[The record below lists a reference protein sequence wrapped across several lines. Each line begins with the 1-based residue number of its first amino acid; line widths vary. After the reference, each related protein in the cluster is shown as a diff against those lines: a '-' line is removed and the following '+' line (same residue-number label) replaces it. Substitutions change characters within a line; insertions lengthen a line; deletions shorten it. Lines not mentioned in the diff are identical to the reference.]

1 MQEKEKVHDIELK
14 QLNRHEEIIEENLKK
29 VLTSLKVEK
38 RLKEPVVVD
47 EETKVILDGHHR
59 IKAFEILGL
68 REIPCRL
75 VDYSS
80 DGITVEPNRNGDVS
94 KEEVIEKGL
103 SDELFPPK
111 TSKHVFEFDSE
122 DSTTNFCVGGGS

>member
-1 MQEKEKVHDIELK
+1 MQEKKQADKVK
-14 QLNRHEEIIEENLKK
+14 LNDLNPHEQVIEENLRK
-29 VLTSLKVEK
+29 VLKSLKIEK
-38 RLKEPVVVD
+38 RLKEPIVVD

-59 IKAFEILGL
+59 VKAYEILGL

-80 DGITVEPNRNGDVS
+80 DKIAVEPHQNGDIS

-111 TSKHVFEFDSE
+111 TSKHRIFQDIENS
-122 DSTTNFCVGGGS
+122 

>member
-1 MQEKEKVHDIELK
+1 MQHREQIQNIEVRK
-14 QLNRHEEIIEENLKK
+14 LNPHEEVIEENLKN

-38 RLKEPVVVD
+38 RLKRPVIVD
-47 EETKVILDGHHR
+47 KETNVILDGHHR
-59 IKAFEILGL
+59 AKAFALLGL
-68 REIPCRL
+68 PEIPCKL

-80 DGITVEPNRNGDVS
+80 EGITVEPHQNGEIT

-111 TSKHVFEFDSE
+111 TSKHRISQ
-122 DSTTNFCVGGGS
+122 NFNNS

>member
-1 MQEKEKVHDIELK
+1 MQEKKQADKVK
-14 QLNRHEEIIEENLKK
+14 LNDLNPHEQVIEENLRK
-29 VLTSLKVEK
+29 VLKSLKIEK
-38 RLKEPVVVD
+38 RLKEPIVVD

-59 IKAFEILGL
+59 VKAYEILGV

-80 DGITVEPNRNGDVS
+80 DKIAVEPHQNGDIS

-111 TSKHVFEFDSE
+111 TSKHRIFQDIENS
-122 DSTTNFCVGGGS
+122 

>member
-1 MQEKEKVHDIELK
+1 MQDTEQIRQVEIR
-14 QLNRHEEIIEENLKK
+14 QLNPHEEVIEERLKK

-38 RLKEPVVVD
+38 RLKEPIIVD

-59 IKAFEILGL
+59 VKAFEILGL

-80 DGITVEPNRNGDVS
+80 EEITVEPHQNGNVS
-94 KEEVIEKGL
+94 KKEVIEKGL

-111 TSKHVFEFDSE
+111 TSKHVL
-122 DSTTNFCVGGGS
+122 

>member
-1 MQEKEKVHDIELK
+1 MKEKKQVDKVKLNEL
-14 QLNRHEEIIEENLKK
+14 NPHEQVIEENLRK
-29 VLTSLKVEK
+29 VLKSLKIEK

-59 IKAFEILGL
+59 VKAYEILGL

-80 DGITVEPNRNGDVS
+80 EEITVEPHQNGDIS
-94 KEEVIEKGL
+94 KEEVIQKGL
-103 SDELFPPK
+103 SESLFPPK
-111 TSKHVFEFDSE
+111 TSKHRIYQDIENS
-122 DSTTNFCVGGGS
+122 

>member
-1 MQEKEKVHDIELK
+1 MQDTEQIQKVEIRK
-14 QLNRHEEIIEENLKK
+14 LNPHEEVIEERLKK

-38 RLKEPVVVD
+38 RLKEPIIVD

-59 IKAFEILGL
+59 VKAFEILGL

-80 DGITVEPNRNGDVS
+80 EEITVEPHQNGNVS
-94 KEEVIEKGL
+94 KKEVIEKGL

-111 TSKHVFEFDSE
+111 TSKHVL
-122 DSTTNFCVGGGS
+122 

>member
-1 MQEKEKVHDIELK
+1 MQEKKQVDKVKLNEL
-14 QLNRHEEIIEENLKK
+14 NPHEQVIEENLNK
-29 VLTSLKVEK
+29 VLKSLKIEK

-59 IKAFEILGL
+59 VKAYEILGL

-80 DGITVEPNRNGDVS
+80 DKIAVEPHQNGDIS
-94 KEEVIEKGL
+94 KEEVIQKGL
-103 SDELFPPK
+103 RDDLFPPK
-111 TSKHVFEFDSE
+111 TSKHRIFQDIENS
-122 DSTTNFCVGGGS
+122 

>member
-1 MQEKEKVHDIELK
+1 MPDKKQIQKIEIRK
-14 QLNRHEEIIEENLKK
+14 LNPHEQIIEENLKK

-38 RLKEPVVVD
+38 RLKEPIIVD

-59 IKAFEILGL
+59 AKAFILFGL
-68 REIPCRL
+68 EEIPCRL
-75 VDYSS
+75 VDYQS
-80 DGITVEPNRNGDVS
+80 DEITVEPHQGGEIK

-111 TSKHVFEFDSE
+111 TSKHKIS
-122 DSTTNFCVGGGS
+122 G

>member
-1 MQEKEKVHDIELK
+1 MELK
-14 QLNRHEEIIEENLKK
+14 QLNPHEQIIEENLKK

-47 EETKVILDGHHR
+47 KETKVILDGHHR
-59 IKAFEILGL
+59 VKAFEILGL
-68 REIPCRL
+68 RDIPCRL

-80 DGITVEPNRNGDVS
+80 DGITIAPNRNGNVS

-122 DSTTNFCVGGGS
+122 DSATNLCTGDGS